1 MTEIRGAVA
10 LVTGA
15 SRGIGKGIALAFGR
29 AGMRVAVNYHS
40 RADDAEAVVAAIKE
54 AGGDAVALRADVS
67 QSGDVE
73 RLVRDVESAFGPI
86 NVLVNNAGILG
97 VLGYDQVGEA
107 EWERVIRVNLT
118 SAFLV
123 TKAALPGMLKAGWG
137 RIINLSSVAAQTGG
151 ATAPHYAASKAGL
164 VGMTHSYAARLAKTG
179 ITVNAIAPALIETD
193 MVTDGLR
200 ASPERI
206 PIGRFGTL
214 EEAGETALFLVGNGF
229 VTGQTINLN
238 GGLYMSS

>member
-29 AGMRVAVNYHS
+29 AGMRVAVNYNS
-40 RADDAEAVVAAIKE
+40 RADDAEAVVAAIKN
-54 AGGDAVALRADVS
+54 AGGDALALRADVS
-67 QSGDVE
+67 RTVEAE
-73 RLVRDVESAFGPI
+73 RLVAHVESAFGAI
-86 NVLVNNAGILG
+86 NVLVNNAGVLG
-97 VLGYDQVGEA
+97 VLKYDDVDEA

-123 TKAALPGMLKAGWG
+123 TKASLPGMLKAGWG

-193 MVTDGLR
+193 MVTGGLG

-214 EEAGETALFLVGNGF
+214 EEAGETALFLVRNGF